1 MFAKSSHL
9 GLVALFVVLPA
20 ALGGCAQSLGRE
32 PAAVAGRS
40 VVFVADVSSP
50 PPPVTEERPKVA
62 KLELSDAVVVGRR
75 QGAAPTPLKARKA
88 DDCGR

>member
-1 MFAKSSHL
+1 MFAKSTRL

-20 ALGGCAQSLGRE
+20 TLGGCAQSLGRE

-40 VVFVADVSSP
+40 VVVVADVSST
-50 PPPVTEERPKVA
+50 PPVTEERPKVA

-75 QGAAPTPLKARKA
+75 QGAVATPLKARKA

>member
-1 MFAKSSHL
+1 MFAKSGQI

-32 PAAVAGRS
+32 PPAVAARS
-40 VVFVADVSSP
+40 VAFVADVSST
-50 PPPVTEERPKVA
+50 PPVIEERPKVA